1 VSTPVPTQ
9 RTTMRKRIG
18 EVLVEQGVITADQ
31 LNDLLG
37 LQATTPGP
45 RRRLGRLVVET
56 GLADER
62 QLAMAL
68 AGALRLPL
76 TDLSTTRIDPQMAR
90 KLPRAIAE
98 KAGILILSAAPGEI
112 PRIAVTDPTDVV
124 SLDEVRLHLRTRD
137 IYVSVAVERDLRQA
151 LARVWSLASD
161 AGAVSHLLDDFDAG
175 DVTASD
181 ESTTESSAEDAPI
194 VRLVDMLIVDAVAQ
208 RASDIHVET
217 QREGVRV
224 RFRVDGVLRDVTS
237 APRSAAA
244 AVTSRLK
251 ILAGLDIAERR
262 RPQDGR
268 AKIVAG
274 GRKVDCRVS
283 TLPSLYGEKIVLR
296 LLPQGAEL
304 PGTETLG
311 MEPDQLAM
319 LMHAVKE
326 PQGLVL
332 ITGPTGAGKTSTLYA
347 ALNEVS
353 TPDKNV
359 VTLEDPVEVTLPG
372 ITQVNIIAKAGM
384 TFAAG
389 LRAVL
394 RQDPDVVLVG
404 EIRDLETAEHA
415 LAAAMTGHLVLSTL
429 HTTSAVAAVTRLV
442 DMGTPAFLLAPS
454 LSLVVAQRLVRK
466 PCPSCAEPRIPDE
479 DTRVALGISLEEV
492 TAGSPMMGRGCDQ
505 CGHSGYRGRTG
516 IYEVLSVTPELRDA
530 LRGGGDERAVAD
542 AARASGVRSL
552 RASGMLKAFR
562 GETTYEEVLR
572 VTAGDGSVQPVRCT
586 GCGGGLTE
594 DMLCCPWCAT
604 AADSGRCTG
613 CSKQLE
619 AIWRVCP
626 WCRTPAAQ
634 TAVNALPTP
643 LTAPAVRP
651 EAAPG
656 TGLRDPGDGTDPRG
670 SSVPPR

>member
-1 VSTPVPTQ
+1 V
-9 RTTMRKRIG
+9 RKRIG
-18 EVLVEQGVITADQ
+18 EVLVEQGVLTAEQ
-31 LNDLLG
+31 LNDLLA

-62 QLAMAL
+62 QLATAL
-68 AGALRLPL
+68 AQALRLPL
-76 TDLSTTRIDPQMAR
+76 ADLGNVRVDPEVAR

-98 KAGILILSAAPGEI
+98 KAGILVLSAEPGVI
-112 PRIAVTDPTDVV
+112 PRVAVVDPTDVI

-137 IYVSVAVERDLRQA
+137 LYVSVAVERDLRQA

-161 AGAVSHLLDDFDAG
+161 GSAVSNLLDDFDSG
-175 DVTASD
+175 
-181 ESTTESSAEDAPI
+181 TTQQNAEDPAESSADDAPI
-194 VRLVDMLIVDAVAQ
+194 VKLVDMLIVDAVTQ

-237 APRSAAA
+237 APRSASA

-296 LLPQGAEL
+296 LLPQGTEL
-304 PGTETLG
+304 PGTDTLG

-319 LMHAVKE
+319 LMHAVLE

-372 ITQVNIIAKAGM
+372 ITQVNIQSKAGM

-415 LAAAMTGHLVLSTL
+415 LAAAMTGHMVLSTL
-429 HTTSAVAAVTRLV
+429 HTTSAVAAVSRLV

-466 PCPSCAEPRIPDE
+466 PCSSCAEPTIPSE
-479 DTRVALGISLEEV
+479 DTRIALGVSLEEV
-492 TAGSPMMGRGCDQ
+492 TAGSPVMGKGCDQ

-516 IYEVLSVTPELRDA
+516 IYEVLGVTPELRDA
-530 LRGGGDERAVAD
+530 LRGGGDERQVH
-542 AARASGVRSL
+542 AAAKASGVRSL
-552 RASGMLKAFR
+552 RQSGLLKAFR
-562 GETTYEEVLR
+562 GETTYDEVLR
-572 VTAGDGSVQPVRCT
+572 VTAGDGVVERTVLCT
-586 GCGGGLTE
+586 GCGGGIGE
-594 DMLCCPWCAT
+594 GMVCCPWCGT
-604 AADSGRCTG
+604 SADSGRCGSCAKST
-613 CSKQLE
+613 E
-619 AIWRVCP
+619 PNWRVCP
-626 WCRTPAAQ
+626 YCRTPANQQ
-634 TAVNALPTP
+634 TPARSAGPASVGTASVRTASVGTASVGTVAAVPVELDSPELRN
-643 LTAPAVRP
+643 PAV
-651 EAAPG
+651 
-656 TGLRDPGDGTDPRG
+656 
-670 SSVPPR
+670 

>member
-1 VSTPVPTQ
+1 VSEGVPTQ
-9 RTTMRKRIG
+9 RATVRKRIG
-18 EVLVEQGVITADQ
+18 EVLVEQGVISADQ
-31 LNDLLG
+31 LNDLLA
-37 LQATTPGP
+37 LQATTAGP

-56 GLADER
+56 GLADDR
-62 QLAMAL
+62 QLAVAL
-68 AGALRLPL
+68 AAALRLPL
-76 TDLSTTRIDPQMAR
+76 TDLSTTKIDPELAR
-90 KLPRAIAE
+90 RLPRSIAE
-98 KAGILILSAAPGEI
+98 KAGILVLSAAPGEI
-112 PRIAVTDPTDVV
+112 PRVAVTDPTDVV

-151 LARVWSLASD
+151 LARVWSLSADS
-161 AGAVSHLLDDFDAG
+161 GAVSTLLDDFDANSG
-175 DVTASD
+175 SAD
-181 ESTTESSAEDAPI
+181 EGMTESSADDAPI

-237 APRSAAA
+237 APRSASAS
-244 AVTSRLK
+244 VTSRLK

-274 GRKVDCRVS
+274 GQKVDCRVS

-296 LLPQGAEL
+296 LLPQGHDM
-304 PGTETLG
+304 PGTDTLG

-319 LMHAVKE
+319 LMAAVKE

-372 ITQVNIIAKAGM
+372 ITQVNIATKAGM

-454 LSLVVAQRLVRK
+454 LSLVVAQRLVRR
-466 PCPSCAEPRIPDE
+466 PCASCSVPTIPDE
-479 DTRVALGISLEEV
+479 DTRLALGLSLEEV
-492 TAGSPMMGRGCDQ
+492 SAGSPVSGKGCDQ

-516 IYEVLSVTPELRDA
+516 IYEVLTVTPELRDA
-530 LRGGGDERAVAD
+530 LRAGGDERHVA
-542 AARASGVRSL
+542 AAAEASGVLSL

-572 VTAGDGSVQPVRCT
+572 VTAGDGTARAVRCV
-586 GCGGGLTE
+586 GCGGAVGAE
-594 DMLCCPWCAT
+594 MLCCPWCGT
-604 AADSGRCTG
+604 AANSGRCGHCT
-613 CSKQLE
+613 KQLE
-619 AIWRVCP
+619 PNWRVCP
-626 WCRTPAAQ
+626 WCRTPKEPEHL
-634 TAVNALPTP
+634 TALP
-643 LTAPAVRP
+643 ADRAWS
-651 EAAPG
+651 G
-656 TGLRDPGDGTDPRG
+656 
-670 SSVPPR
+670 

>member
-1 VSTPVPTQ
+1 MSTPVPTQ
-9 RTTMRKRIG
+9 RATMRKRIG
-18 EVLVEQGVITADQ
+18 EVLVEQGVITPEQ
-31 LNDLLG
+31 LNDLLA

-56 GLADER
+56 GLANER

-68 AGALRLPL
+68 AAALRLPL
-76 TDLSTTRIDPQMAR
+76 ADLSTVRVDPEVAR

-98 KAGILILSAAPGEI
+98 RAGILILSAEAGEI
-112 PRIAVTDPTDVV
+112 PRIAVVDPTDVV

-151 LARVWSLASD
+151 LARVWSLAADS
-161 AGAVSHLLDDFDAG
+161 GAVSHLLDDFNPG
-175 DVTASD
+175 DTGAMEDSAA
-181 ESTTESSAEDAPI
+181 ESGADDAPI

-217 QREGVRV
+217 QRDGVRV

-237 APRSAAA
+237 APRSASS

-296 LLPQGAEL
+296 LLPQGTEL
-304 PGTETLG
+304 PGTDTLG

-319 LMHAVKE
+319 LMHSVQE

-353 TPDKNV
+353 TPEKNV

-372 ITQVNIIAKAGM
+372 ITQVNIQTKAGM

-466 PCPSCAEPRIPDE
+466 PCPSCAEPAIPSE
-479 DTRVALGISLEEV
+479 DVRLALGISVEELS
-492 TAGSPMMGRGCDQ
+492 AGSPMLGRGCDQ
-505 CGHSGYRGRTG
+505 CGQTGYRGRTG
-516 IYEVLSVTPELRDA
+516 IYEVLPVTPELRDA
-530 LRGGGDERAVAD
+530 LRAGGDERQVAE

-572 VTAGDGSVQPVRCT
+572 VTAADGIPVDSRCT
-586 GCGGGLTE
+586 GCGAGVAPG
-594 DMLCCPWCAT
+594 MVCCPWCGT
-604 AADSGRCTG
+604 AADSGHCAS
-613 CSKQLE
+613 CAKPLE
-619 AIWRVCP
+619 PNWRMCP
-626 WCRTPAAQ
+626 WCRTPRDVRG
-634 TAVNALPTP
+634 TTSGTPPHGRPTLP
-643 LTAPAVRP
+643 LS
-651 EAAPG
+651 G
-656 TGLRDPGDGTDPRG
+656 
-670 SSVPPR
+670 

>member
-1 VSTPVPTQ
+1 
-9 RTTMRKRIG
+9 MRKRLG
-18 EVLVEQGVITADQ
+18 EVLVEQGVITAEQ
-31 LNDLLG
+31 LNDLLA
-37 LQATTPGP
+37 LQANTPGP

-56 GLADER
+56 GVANER

-68 AGALRLPL
+68 AAALRLPL
-76 TDLSTTRIDPQMAR
+76 ADLSAVRVDAEIAR
-90 KLPRAIAE
+90 KLPRSIAE
-98 KAGILILSAAPGEI
+98 KAGILVLSADPGEI
-112 PRIAVTDPTDVV
+112 PRIAVVDPTDVV

-151 LARVWSLASD
+151 LARVWSLSSD
-161 AGAVSHLLDDFDAG
+161 AGAVSDLLDDFSANEVGGGSDDA
-175 DVTASD
+175 S
-181 ESTTESSAEDAPI
+181 ESSADDAPI

-237 APRSAAA
+237 APRSASS

-296 LLPQGAEL
+296 LLPQGTDL
-304 PGTETLG
+304 PGTDTLG

-319 LMHAVKE
+319 LMHAVQE

-353 TPDKNV
+353 TPEKNV

-372 ITQVNIIAKAGM
+372 ITQVNIQTKAGM

-415 LAAAMTGHLVLSTL
+415 LAAAMTGHMVLSTL

-466 PCPSCAEPRIPDE
+466 PCLGCAEPMIPGE
-479 DTRVALGISLEEV
+479 DIRLALGVSLEEV
-492 TAGSPMMGRGCDQ
+492 SSGAPVMGRGCDQ

-516 IYEVLSVTPELRDA
+516 IYEVLAVTHELREA
-530 LRGGGDERAVAD
+530 LRGGGDERQVAA
-542 AARASGVRSL
+542 AARSAGVRSL

-572 VTAGDGSVQPVRCT
+572 VTAGDGGDVLSRCT
-586 GCGGGLTE
+586 GCGGGVGA
-594 DMLCCPWCAT
+594 DMVCCPWCGT
-604 AADSGRCTG
+604 GSDSGHCTS
-613 CSKQLE
+613 CTKPLE
-619 AIWRVCP
+619 SNWRICP
-626 WCRTPAAQ
+626 WCRTPKTGAA
-634 TAVNALPTP
+634 AAALEERAARTQLP
-643 LTAPAVRP
+643 LA
-651 EAAPG
+651 
-656 TGLRDPGDGTDPRG
+656 
-670 SSVPPR
+670 

>member
-1 VSTPVPTQ
+1 
-9 RTTMRKRIG
+9 MRKRIG
-18 EVLVEQGVITADQ
+18 EVLVEQGVISAEQ
-31 LNDLLG
+31 LNDLLA

-56 GLADER
+56 GLANEK

-76 TDLSTTRIDPQMAR
+76 CDLAATRIDPEVAR

-98 KAGILILSAAPGEI
+98 KAGILILSATAGEI
-112 PRIAVTDPTDVV
+112 PRIAVVDPTDVV

-137 IYVSVAVERDLRQA
+137 VYVSVAVERDLRQA

-161 AGAVSHLLDDFDAG
+161 AGVVSNLLDDFNAG
-175 DVTASD
+175 DLGANAD
-181 ESTTESSAEDAPI
+181 EQTSESSAEDAPI

-274 GRKVDCRVS
+274 GKKVDCRVS
-283 TLPSLYGEKIVLR
+283 TLPSLYGEKVVLR
-296 LLPQGAEL
+296 LLPQGTEL

-372 ITQVNIIAKAGM
+372 ITQVNIQSKAGM

-429 HTTSAVAAVTRLV
+429 HTTSAVAAVSRLV

-466 PCPSCAEPRIPDE
+466 PCLGCAEPTIPDE
-479 DTRVALGISLEEV
+479 ATRLALSISLETV
-492 TAGSPMMGRGCDQ
+492 TAGTPVLGRGCDQ

-516 IYEVLSVTPELRDA
+516 IYEVLPVTPELRDA
-530 LRGGGDERAVAD
+530 LRGGGDERQVAE
-542 AARASGVRSL
+542 AARLSGVRSL
-552 RASGMLKAFR
+552 RASGLLKALR

-572 VTAGDGSVQPVRCT
+572 VTAGEGVPEIWCT
-586 GCGGGLTE
+586 GCGGGLTAG
-594 DMLCCPWCAT
+594 MVCCPWCAT
-604 AADSGRCTG
+604 PVGHGQCSGCA
-613 CSKQLE
+613 KPME
-619 AIWRVCP
+619 ENWRVCP
-626 WCRTPAAQ
+626 WCR
-634 TAVNALPTP
+634 V
-643 LTAPAVRP
+643 
-651 EAAPG
+651 
-656 TGLRDPGDGTDPRG
+656 PRE
-670 SSVPPR
+670 SSVDIPVQALGSPGGAIPLPLIPSPAGASGTRF

>member
-1 VSTPVPTQ
+1 
-9 RTTMRKRIG
+9 MRKRIG
-18 EVLVEQGVITADQ
+18 EVLVEQGVISAEQ
-31 LNDLLG
+31 LNDLLAQ
-37 LQATTPGP
+37 QANTAGP

-62 QLAMAL
+62 QVAMAL

-76 TDLSTTRIDPQMAR
+76 TDLSSTRIDPQVAR
-90 KLPRAIAE
+90 RLPRTISE
-98 KAGILILSAAPGEI
+98 KAGILVLSADPGEI

-137 IYVSVAVERDLRQA
+137 VYVSVAVERDLRQA
-151 LARVWSLASD
+151 LARVWSLSSD
-161 AGAVSHLLDDFDAG
+161 HGAVSEMLDDFTDVGQVDDA
-175 DVTASD
+175 TA
-181 ESTTESSAEDAPI
+181 ESSADDAPI
-194 VRLVDMLIVDAVAQ
+194 VRLVDMLIVDAVGQ

-217 QREGVRV
+217 QRDGVRV

-237 APRSAAA
+237 APRSASAS
-244 AVTSRLK
+244 VTSRLK

-274 GRKVDCRVS
+274 GRQVDCRVS

-296 LLPQGAEL
+296 LLPQGTDM
-304 PGTETLG
+304 PGTATLG

-319 LMHAVKE
+319 LMRAVKE

-372 ITQVNIIAKAGM
+372 ITQVNIQTKAGM

-429 HTTSAVAAVTRLV
+429 HTTSAVAAVSRLV

-466 PCPSCAEPRIPDE
+466 PCLGCAEPAIPGE
-479 DTRVALGISLEEV
+479 DIRLALGVSLEEV
-492 TAGSPMMGRGCDQ
+492 SAGAPVMGRGCDQ
-505 CGHSGYRGRTG
+505 CGHSGYRGRSG
-516 IYEVLSVTPELRDA
+516 IYEVLSITPELRDA
-530 LRGGGDERAVAD
+530 LRAGGDERHVA
-542 AARASGVRSL
+542 AAAHASGVRSL
-552 RASGMLKAFR
+552 RTSGMLKAFR

-572 VTAGDGSVQPVRCT
+572 VTAGDGAPVDSRCT
-586 GCGGGLTE
+586 GCGGGVGP
-594 DMLCCPWCAT
+594 DMICCPWCGT
-604 AADSGRCTG
+604 SSDSGRCTS
-613 CSKQLE
+613 CNRAVE
-619 AIWRVCP
+619 VNWRVCP
-626 WCRTPAAQ
+626 WCRTP
-634 TAVNALPTP
+634 TGV
-643 LTAPAVRP
+643 APAAASRAHLSLSELPAPQTPASRVP
-651 EAAPG
+651 ASDVPAAEA
-656 TGLRDPGDGTDPRG
+656 
-670 SSVPPR
+670 

>member
-1 VSTPVPTQ
+1 
-9 RTTMRKRIG
+9 MRKRIG
-18 EVLVEQGVITADQ
+18 EVLVEQGVITAEQ
-31 LNDLLG
+31 LNDLLA

-56 GLADER
+56 GLANES
-62 QLAMAL
+62 QLATAL

-76 TDLSTTRIDPQMAR
+76 ADLSAFRIDPEVAR

-112 PRIAVTDPTDVV
+112 PRIAVVDPTDVV

-151 LARVWSLASD
+151 LARVWSLSSD
-161 AGAVSHLLDDFDAG
+161 SGAVSDLLDDFTAGEATGNSDDA
-175 DVTASD
+175 S
-181 ESTTESSAEDAPI
+181 ESSADDAPI

-237 APRSAAA
+237 APRSASS

-296 LLPQGAEL
+296 LLPQGTEL

-311 MEPDQLAM
+311 MEPDQLAL
-319 LMHAVKE
+319 LMHAVQE

-353 TPDKNV
+353 TPEKNV

-372 ITQVNIIAKAGM
+372 ITQVNIQTKAGM

-415 LAAAMTGHLVLSTL
+415 LAAAMTGHMVLSTL

-466 PCPSCAEPRIPDE
+466 PCLSCAEPTIPSEDVRI
-479 DTRVALGISLEEV
+479 ALGVSLEEV
-492 TAGSPMMGRGCDQ
+492 TAGTPVMGRGCDQ

-516 IYEVLSVTPELRDA
+516 IYEVLPVTPELRDA
-530 LRGGGDERAVAD
+530 LRGGGDEQQVEA

-552 RASGMLKAFR
+552 RMSGMLKAFR

-572 VTAGDGSVQPVRCT
+572 VTAADGGPVTSRCT
-586 GCGGGLTE
+586 GCGAGVAG
-594 DMLCCPWCAT
+594 DMICCPWCGT
-604 AADSGRCTG
+604 AADSGHCTT
-613 CSKQLE
+613 CTKPLE
-619 AIWRVCP
+619 SNWRVCP
-626 WCRTPAAQ
+626 WCRTPKAG
-634 TAVNALPTP
+634 
-643 LTAPAVRP
+643 TAPAGN
-651 EAAPG
+651 AAVPG
-656 TGLRDPGDGTDPRG
+656 TAIPVQAEIRPQLPLH
-670 SSVPPR
+670 SA